1 MKNRQYAPLFIL
13 LSIFTLQGCQTLNRQ
28 LGSETVDGKQLYATN
43 CAACHGAY
51 GRGGVGV
58 PLALND
64 FLKNS
69 SDEFLAMSIRV
80 GRPGRVMPS
89 FWSLTEQE
97 IQAIVGVIRSWG
109 PKSPPFI
116 DREVVGDPVKG
127 EVLFNKNCASCHGN
141 DAVGG
146 AGTGAFFSRDRFT
159 MIVPPALNNAGFLLS
174 ATDEMIKHT
183 ITFGRAGTPMKSF
196 RRKGLKRGDV
206 NNLVAYIR
214 SFQSRLPPISSV
226 VDEVPS
232 VVLSAESPYSMDETA
247 ERIEN
252 ALERRQW
259 LTLNESVT
267 DQLSPEKKSSD
278 LTVKTLYF
286 SHTKESHEMLSLD
299 PRVRIFQPNRFILM
313 QPKGAAVTVMI
324 SNPAQFSA
332 LFNNSSLNASGRKM
346 SEQYQQLLME
356 VVQ

>member
-1 MKNRQYAPLFIL
+1 MKNSQYALLFIL
-13 LSIFTLQGCQTLNRQ
+13 LSILTLQGCQTLNKQ
-28 LGSETVDGKQLYATN
+28 LKSEAADGEQLYATN

-89 FWSLTEQE
+89 FWNLTERE

-116 DREVVGDPVKG
+116 DSVVVGDPVKG
-127 EVLFNKNCASCHGN
+127 EELFKKSCASCHGN

-146 AGTGAFFSRDRFT
+146 AGTGAIFSRDRFT
-159 MIVPPALNNAGFLLS
+159 MIIPPALNNTGFLLS

-196 RRKGLKRGDV
+196 RRKGLKRDDIS
-206 NNLVAYIR
+206 NLVAYIR
-214 SFQSRLPPISSV
+214 SFQNRLPPTPSV
-226 VDEVPS
+226 VDEASS
-232 VVLSAESPYSMDETA
+232 VVLSVESPYSMDVTI
-247 ERIEN
+247 ERIKSV
-252 ALERRQW
+252 LKRKQW
-259 LTLNESVT
+259 LTLDGLIT
-267 DQLSPEKKSSD
+267 DRVIPEQSPPD
-278 LTVKTLYF
+278 LTLKELYF
-286 SHTKESHEMLSLD
+286 SHSKDSYEMLSLD
-299 PRVRIFQPNRFILM
+299 PRVRIFFPNRFTLM
-313 QPKGAAVTVMI
+313 QPKGATVTVMI

-332 LFNNSSLNASGRKM
+332 LFNNSLLNASGRKM
-346 SEQYQQLLME
+346 SEQYQQLLTE

>member
-13 LSIFTLQGCQTLNRQ
+13 LSIFTLQGCQTLNTQRD
-28 LGSETVDGKQLYATN
+28 SEVLDGKQLYATN

-80 GRPGRVMPS
+80 GRPGRVMPN
-89 FWSLTEQE
+89 FWNLTERE
-97 IQAIVGVIRSWG
+97 IQAIVSVIRSWG

-116 DREVVGDPVKG
+116 DRVVAGDPVKG
-127 EVLFNKNCASCHGN
+127 EALFSKHCASCHGK

-146 AGTGAFFSRDRFT
+146 TGTGAAFSRDRFT
-159 MIVPPALNNAGFLLS
+159 MIIPPALNNAGFLLS

-214 SFQSRLPPISSV
+214 SFQKRLPPTSSV
-226 VDEVPS
+226 IDEVSS
-232 VVLSAESPYSMDETA
+232 VVLSVESPYSMDETI
-247 ERIEN
+247 ERIN
-252 ALERRQW
+252 SVLKRKQW
-259 LTLNESVT
+259 LTLDGSVT
-267 DQLSPEKKSSD
+267 ERGGSEQSPPD
-278 LTVKTLYF
+278 LTVKELYF
-286 SHTKESHEMLSLD
+286 SHSKESHEMLSLD
-299 PRVRIFQPNRFILM
+299 PRVRIFLPNRFTLT
-313 QPKGAAVTVMI
+313 QPKGAGVTVMI
-324 SNPAQFSA
+324 ANPAQFSA
-332 LFNNSSLNASGRKM
+332 LFNNSSLNSRGRKM
-346 SEQYQQLLME
+346 SERYQQLLTE